1 MDYRNNGDEKNTI
14 IYAHSRLDKTMFGS
28 LKGILEDKWLSD
40 NSNYVVKLSTPTENT
55 LWQVYSVYRIPTTSD
70 YLQTYFS
77 TDEEFNN
84 FNNMLINR
92 SIYNFNTSVSPT
104 DRILTLSTCYNNNDK
119 VVLHAKLIKREIR
132 N

>member
-1 MDYRNNGDEKNTI
+1 MK
-14 IYAHSRLDKTMFGS
+14 S
-28 LKGILEDKWLSD
+28 
-40 NSNYVVKLSTPTENT
+40 
-55 LWQVYSVYRIPTTSD
+55 
-70 YLQTYFS
+70 
-77 TDEEFNN
+77 
-84 FNNMLINR
+84 R